1 MSREIDKIKG
11 YWLKLVPEA
20 KNELELRK
28 LVEKSSNID
37 IDCLAEN
44 LYGKNRNDNNDDYW
58 RILNE
63 KNILK

>member
-28 LVEKSSNID
+28 LV
-37 IDCLAEN
+37 
-44 LYGKNRNDNNDDYW
+44 
-58 RILNE
+58 
-63 KNILK
+63 